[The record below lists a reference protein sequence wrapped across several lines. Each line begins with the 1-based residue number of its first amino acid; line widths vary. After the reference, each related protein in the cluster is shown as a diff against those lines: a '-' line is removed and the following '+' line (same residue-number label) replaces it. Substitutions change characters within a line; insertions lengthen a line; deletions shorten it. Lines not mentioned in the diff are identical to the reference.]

1 MSVQQSDQRE
11 GTIRPLT
18 LVESNESDDGVST
31 GRGVSMAGA
40 LRAIERWARSLFR
53 GHVWVTF
60 V

>member
-1 MSVQQSDQRE
+1 MTRGKAASGLS
-11 GTIRPLT
+11 P
-18 LVESNESDDGVST
+18 LVESDESDDGVCT